1 MENNYQILLTSAFG
15 LESVLKEECE
25 KLGFKNL
32 IVSNGRVE
40 FIGTVRDI
48 VRANL
53 WLRTADRVYIKLLE
67 FKALSYDDIYDNVVD
82 FDWENYISEDGKII
96 VLGKSVKSKMFS
108 ISDNQAITKKAI
120 IDRMAKFYK
129 KTWFEEDSERYK
141 ITLQI
146 LNDKAEVILDTSGT
160 GLHKRGYRKSQN
172 EAPIKETLAAA
183 LILLSNWNKKS
194 TFVDLF
200 CGSGTI
206 PIEACMIAKNIA
218 PGISRDFDFINFKFF
233 DKDIY
238 KEEKTKAFHAIN
250 DNDVEILGFDIDKRA
265 IEISRENALNAGVD
279 EDIKFINKDMAKVG
293 LKNNFG
299 VVISNPPYGERMGE
313 DEDLSHIYR
322 SISLLM
328 SKLTTWSFY
337 FITADKEFEREINKQ
352 ADQKRK
358 LYNGRIEVD
367 YYQYISTN
375 IFDLLGGNDE

>member
-129 KTWFEEDSERYK
+129 KSWFEEDSERYK